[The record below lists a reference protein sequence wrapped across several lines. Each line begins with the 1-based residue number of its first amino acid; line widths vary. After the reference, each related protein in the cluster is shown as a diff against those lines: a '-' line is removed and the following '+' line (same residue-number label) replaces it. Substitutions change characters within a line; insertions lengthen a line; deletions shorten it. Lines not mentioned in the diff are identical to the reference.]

1 MSKISAAKRV
11 RNMIKGLEELEKE
24 HEGKLY
30 LGLISD
36 IKRAKEA
43 LERLWKSLV
52 G

>member
-24 HEGKLY
+24 YEGKPY
-30 LGLISD
+30 LGIPMD
-36 IKRAKEA
+36 IQRAKQA

>member
-24 HEGKLY
+24 QETKLY
-30 LGLISD
+30 LGLLYD
-36 IKRAKEA
+36 IKQAKEA
-43 LERLWKSLV
+43 LEKLWKSLV